1 MLHLQDLPLVVRM
14 KFVLVCQTPGG
25 ALNLVHLAMEFHI
38 DMEGKPAREW
48 RVYALSRATS
58 LASSIG
64 GLGKRASH
72 RGALAIMR
80 CFIS

>member
-1 MLHLQDLPLVVRM
+1 MS
-14 KFVLVCQTPGG
+14 
-25 ALNLVHLAMEFHI
+25 MEFHI

-64 GLGKRASH
+64 GLGKRTSH
-72 RGALAIMR
+72 RGALGTMR
-80 CFIS
+80 CLISEMART